1 MSGFFTPTGNT
12 GPLQSANEFTDINVL
27 VLNILY
33 VSVSQTYWQHWH
45 LTKCQRIYWHQ
56 CVGFE
61 YSFMSVFL
69 KPTGNIDTLQ
79 SATEFTDINV
89 LVLNIL
95 FVSVSQ
101 TYWQHWPLTKCQ
113 RIYWHQCVG
122 FEYSVCQ
129 CFSCLP
135 VTLTPYKVPPSLMTS
150 MCWLWLFCKSV
161 FLKPTD
167 TADPLQSA
175 TFSDSHPQNRVQC
188 QTPDTT

>member
-1 MSGFFTPTGNT
+1 MSVYLTPTGNT
-12 GPLQSANEFTDINVL
+12 GPLQSATEFTDINVL
-27 VLNILY
+27 VKNILLCQGF
-33 VSVSQTYWQHWH
+33 SH
-45 LTKCQRIYWHQ
+45 LLATLAPYKVPTNLPTSMCWFWIF
-56 CVGFE
+56 C
-61 YSFMSVFL
+61 MSVFL